1 MGMYTIRNQELVI
14 KVHSFGAELK
24 SLKARSTGREYLWQA
39 DPAYWKRTSPVL
51 FPLVGNYI
59 NKEMHY
65 RGKSYTMSQH
75 GFARDR
81 EFTCI
86 RQEEKE
92 IWFRLEADEETK
104 KSYPFAFVLE
114 IGYELTES
122 RTVKVTWK
130 VTNQDDKEMY
140 FSIGGHPAFY
150 CPLNPGE
157 KQTDYSIYLEG
168 AKEITSRRIGEGGL
182 ATDTL
187 VTYPLEESCLPIDA
201 HLFDYD
207 ALVVENHQT
216 QKVSLLDPGKHP
228 YVTVSFDA
236 PLFGLWSP
244 PKKNAP
250 FVCIEPWHGRCDH
263 EKFEGALEE
272 REWGNRLSPG
282 EVFEA
287 FYTISI

>member
-1 MGMYTIRNQELVI
+1 M
-14 KVHSFGAELK
+14 
-24 SLKARSTGREYLWQA
+24 
-39 DPAYWKRTSPVL
+39 
-51 FPLVGNYI
+51 
-59 NKEMHY
+59 
-65 RGKSYTMSQH
+65 
-75 GFARDR
+75 
-81 EFTCI
+81 
-86 RQEEKE
+86 
-92 IWFRLEADEETK
+92 
-104 KSYPFAFVLE
+104 
-114 IGYELTES
+114 
-122 RTVKVTWK
+122 KVTWK
-130 VTNQDDKEMY
+130 VTNQDDKEMF

-250 FVCIEPWHGRCDH
+250 FVCIEPWYGRCDH
-263 EKFEGALEE
+263 EKFEGTLEE
-272 REWGNRLSPG
+272 REWGNRLSPE